1 MSETLAAI
9 AVVIS
14 LVALAVAW
22 WNGNSA
28 RRSADAAE
36 GSQHAA
42 DRSADA
48 ALRVADVESQRR
60 HAEVRPRYKIEIF
73 PGEDPIF
80 EYFVWLTLTEHG
92 PVQDLVVEVLS
103 PAEVEICGRAPGD
116 TRPEREAHLDGLSIG
131 ETRQLPLRQ
140 IDDVAYSRVR
150 LLITSVSEQYE
161 SPWIQVEDLT
171 IPRPWHD

>member
-1 MSETLAAI
+1 MSEILAAI
-9 AVVIS
+9 AIVIS

-22 WNGNSA
+22 WNGSSA

-48 ALRVADVESQRR
+48 AMRVADVESQRR
-60 HAEVRPRYKIEIF
+60 HAETRPRYKIEILS
-73 PGEDPIF
+73 GDDPIF
-80 EYFVWLTLTEHG
+80 EYFVRLTLVEHG
-92 PVQDLVVEVLS
+92 PVQDLLVEVLS
-103 PAEVEICGRAPGD
+103 PAEVEIYGRKPGD
-116 TRPEREAHLDGLSIG
+116 THPVREAHLGKLSIG

-140 IDDVAYSRVR
+140 IDDIAYSRVR
-150 LLITSVSEQYE
+150 LLITSVSEQYK
-161 SPWIQVEDLT
+161 SPWIQVEDLN

>member
-1 MSETLAAI
+1 MSEILAAI
-9 AVVIS
+9 AVVVS

-48 ALRVADVESQRR
+48 ALRVADLESQRR
-60 HAEVRPRYKIEIF
+60 QAETKPRYKIEIF
-73 PGEDPIF
+73 SGEDPFF
-80 EYFVWLTLTEHG
+80 EFFVWLTLTEHG
-92 PVQDLVVEVLS
+92 PVQSLTVEVLS
-103 PAEVEICGRAPGD
+103 PLEVEIGDPEPGD
-116 TRPEREAHLDGLSIG
+116 SRAKREARLGALSIG
-131 ETRQLPLRQ
+131 EGRQLLLRQ
-140 IDDVAYSRVR
+140 IDDIAYSRVR

-161 SPWIQVEDLT
+161 TPWIQLADLT

>member
-48 ALRVADVESQRR
+48 ALRVADLESQRR
-60 HAEVRPRYKIEIF
+60 HAETRPLYKMEIL

-80 EYFVWLTLTEHG
+80 EYSVWLTLIEHG

-103 PAEVEICGRAPGD
+103 PNCTCCREGRRSARSSRSTSPLTSNSETPAD
-116 TRPEREAHLDGLSIG
+116 AMHRRRPRRPLSN
-131 ETRQLPLRQ
+131 RDCL
-140 IDDVAYSRVR
+140 V
-150 LLITSVSEQYE
+150 
-161 SPWIQVEDLT
+161 
-171 IPRPWHD
+171 